1 MTFNLIALLLLP
13 FITAFIGWLTNW
25 VAIQMLFHPREPRKV
40 FGLTL
45 QGLIPR
51 RQQQLAAEAGEI
63 IERELLSRNVIGNTL
78 RGLDIKPVM
87 EQTARRLIRDRVAA
101 RLLTI
106 PLIGGFVNEQ
116 TIGMLES
123 MAVQEIRKEAD
134 GIIDRLAKDLENHLD
149 IQALVTDR
157 IAAFDL
163 IQLENVVLHVA
174 RKEFKTIERLGAV
187 LGFVVGCAQ
196 LAILALAGNLSV
208 G

>member
-1 MTFNLIALLLLP
+1 
-13 FITAFIGWLTNW
+13 
-25 VAIQMLFHPREPRKV
+25 MLFHPREPRKV
-40 FGLTL
+40 LGMTL

-51 RQQQLAAEAGEI
+51 RQQQLAVEAGEI

-78 RGLDIKPVM
+78 RSLDIKPIM

-101 RLLTI
+101 RLQTI

-123 MAVQEIRKEAD
+123 MAAQEIRKEAD
-134 GIIDRLAKDLENHLD
+134 NIVARVARDLEDHLD

-157 IAAFDL
+157 IATFDL

-174 RKEFKTIERLGAV
+174 KKEFQTIERLGAV
-187 LGFVVGCAQ
+187 LGFVVGCVQ
-196 LAILALAGNLSV
+196 LIILALAGNLSL